1 VTLWHYQWLL
11 VNEHLPQI
19 AGQHVVND
27 VLAHGNRFYRPPPGD
42 AFMPI
47 EFGAACYRFG
57 HLLRQLT
64 WSLPSGQAV
73 AQAMGVPRLTAADL
87 SDIGS
92 VYAPFTTSTPL
103 WYYILAEAKVAADG
117 LTLGPVAARIVTET
131 LIGLLRADPT
141 SYLSIYPRFRPFLG
155 SDLTLGPNPDTHIT
169 GNRSYTR
176 AHFLYY
182 AGVVQPG
189 TYR

>member
-1 VTLWHYQWLL
+1 
-11 VNEHLPQI
+11 
-19 AGQHVVND
+19 VVND

-47 EFGAACYRFG
+47 GFGAACYRFG

-117 LTLGPVAARIVTET
+117 LTLGPVAARIVTEPLSACSVPT
-131 LIGLLRADPT
+131 PRAT
-141 SYLSIYPRFRPFLG
+141 
-155 SDLTLGPNPDTHIT
+155 
-169 GNRSYTR
+169 
-176 AHFLYY
+176 
-182 AGVVQPG
+182 
-189 TYR
+189 